1 MSQELITISRAGS
14 EIGKYPEASLL
25 ALVEQKKV
33 LPTDHYWKAGMADWL
48 LVSELIAELKA
59 TKARAEAEAARLKQ
73 EREEKEKANKAEAD
87 AVTYAEVKRRTARLT
102 FTCHCCKVEFPMPF
116 NPEHETRD
124 GVVDIFIGSFLVF
137 IPIIGWIFMP
147 YFIFRGLAK
156 TIASRVKSPHC
167 PNCRSTN
174 FSRQEGSNKSLF

>member
-1 MSQELITISRAGS
+1 MSLELITISRAGS
-14 EIGKYPEASLL
+14 EIGKFPEASLL
-25 ALVEQKKV
+25 ALVEQWKV
-33 LPTDHYWKAGMADWL
+33 LPTDHYWKAGMADWG
-48 LVSELIAELKA
+48 LVSELVAELKA
-59 TKARAEAEAARLKQ
+59 AKARAEADDARLKQ
-73 EREEKEKANKAEAD
+73 ETEEKEKSNKAEAD
-87 AVTYAEVKRRTARLT
+87 EVIYAEAKRRTARLT

-116 NPEHETRD
+116 NPELETRD